1 LDNLKANVVKATD
14 TLAKHLDSER
24 ENISIRAAE
33 KIIEYTQKAL
43 EYENFEKRIVELEE
57 RVKQGKGANYGK
69 R

>member
-33 KIIEYTQKAL
+33 KIIEYTQ
-43 EYENFEKRIVELEE
+43 
-57 RVKQGKGANYGK
+57 
-69 R
+69 